1 MDQGAI
7 DRRSV
12 LARGSGALA
21 GLGLIGMPAIAR
33 ALQPREGE
41 RVLPWA
47 DRRAENPVPDV
58 IRNQP
63 DWEDLDSFITPID
76 RFFGVGHYG
85 WPEINAAD
93 WRLRLGG
100 HVREPMALDLAA
112 IRNRPREE
120 VIFTLECAGN
130 HGLPFFDAGIGTA
143 RWGGTPLAPLLEEA
157 GTEDDAVDV
166 VFFGADR
173 GIEEHHDVA
182 FPENFARAMS
192 VGDAMNPGIL
202 LAYEMNGEDLPAR
215 HGYPLRVIAP
225 GWYGVANVKWLER
238 IEVHPRRY
246 MGRFMA
252 QDYVTLREEDRDG
265 TPLWTR
271 TSVGPARLKSVPG
284 RVTVLDDAYRITGAA
299 WGAPIGRVEVRIDN
313 GDWREAELHREDDA
327 EHAWTLWSIEW
338 PEANEGEHEVT
349 SRATDTDGNRQPA
362 PDDPVISGKH
372 TYWESNGQITRSVV
386 LS

>member
-1 MDQGAI
+1 MDRETI

-63 DWEDLDSFITPID
+63 EWEDLDSFITPID

-85 WPEINAAD
+85 WPEIDAAD

-100 HVREPMALDLAA
+100 RVRDPMSLDLAA
-112 IRNRPREE
+112 IRDRPREE
-120 VIFTLECAGN
+120 VVFTLECAGN

-143 RWGGTPLAPLLEEA
+143 RWAGTPLGPLLEEV
-157 GTEDDAVDV
+157 GLENDAVDV
-166 VFFGADR
+166 VFFGADS
-173 GIEEHHDVA
+173 GTEEHHDVE
-182 FPENFARAMS
+182 FPEHFARAMS
-192 VGDAMNPGIL
+192 VEDAMRPGIL

-215 HGYPLRVIAP
+215 HGYPLRLIAP

-246 MGRFMA
+246 MGRYMA
-252 QDYVTLREEDRDG
+252 QDYVTLREAERNG
-265 TPLWTR
+265 TTLWTR
-271 TSVGPARLKSVPG
+271 NSVGPARLKSVPG
-284 RVTVLDDAYRITGAA
+284 RVTVLDGAHRIVGAA
-299 WGAPIGRVEVRIDN
+299 WGAPIERVEVRIDD
-313 GDWREAELHREDDA
+313 GDWRDAELHRDDDS
-327 EHAWTLWSIEW
+327 EHAWTLWSIDW
-338 PEANEGEHEVT
+338 LDASEGEHRVT
-349 SRATDTDGNRQPA
+349 SRATDTDGNLQPA
-362 PDDPVISGKH
+362 PDDPIIAGKH
-372 TYWESNGQITRSVV
+372 TYWESNGQITRSVFI
-386 LS
+386 S

>member
-1 MDQGAI
+1 MDRETV

-63 DWEDLDSFITPID
+63 EWEDLDSFITPID

-85 WPEINAAD
+85 WPEIDAAD

-100 HVREPMALDLAA
+100 RVRDPMSLDLAA
-112 IRNRPREE
+112 IRDRPREE

-143 RWGGTPLAPLLEEA
+143 RWAGTPLGPLLEEV
-157 GTEDDAVDV
+157 GLENDAVDV
-166 VFFGADR
+166 VFFGADS
-173 GIEEHHDVA
+173 GTEEHHDVE
-182 FPENFARAMS
+182 FPEHFARAMS
-192 VGDAMNPGIL
+192 VEDAMRPGIL

-215 HGYPLRVIAP
+215 HGYPLRLIAP
-225 GWYGVANVKWLER
+225 GWYGVANVKWLDR

-246 MGRFMA
+246 MGRYMA
-252 QDYVTLREEDRDG
+252 QDYVTLREAERNG
-265 TPLWTR
+265 TTLWTR
-271 TSVGPARLKSVPG
+271 NSVGPARLKSVPG
-284 RVTVLDDAYRITGAA
+284 RVTVLDGAHRIVGAA
-299 WGAPIGRVEVRIDN
+299 WGAPIERVEVRIDD
-313 GDWREAELHREDDA
+313 GDWRDAELHRDDDS
-327 EHAWTLWSIEW
+327 EHAWTLWSIDW
-338 PEANEGEHEVT
+338 LEASEGEHRVT
-349 SRATDTDGNRQPA
+349 SRATDTDGNLQPA
-362 PDDPVISGKH
+362 PDDPIIAGKH
-372 TYWESNGQITRSVV
+372 TYWESNGQITRSVFI
-386 LS
+386 S

>member
-1 MDQGAI
+1 MDRETI

-63 DWEDLDSFITPID
+63 EWEDLDSFITPID

-85 WPEINAAD
+85 WPEIDAAD

-100 HVREPMALDLAA
+100 RVRDPMSLDLAA
-112 IRNRPREE
+112 IRDRPREE

-143 RWGGTPLAPLLEEA
+143 RWAGTPLGPLLEEV
-157 GTEDDAVDV
+157 GLENDAVDV
-166 VFFGADR
+166 VFFGADS
-173 GIEEHHDVA
+173 GTEEHHDVE
-182 FPENFARAMS
+182 FPEHFARAMS
-192 VGDAMNPGIL
+192 VEDAMRPGIL

-215 HGYPLRVIAP
+215 HGYPLRLIAP

-246 MGRFMA
+246 MGRYMA
-252 QDYVTLREEDRDG
+252 QDYVTLREAERNG
-265 TPLWTR
+265 TTLWTR
-271 TSVGPARLKSVPG
+271 NSVGPARLKSVPG
-284 RVTVLDDAYRITGAA
+284 RVTVLDGAHRIVGAA
-299 WGAPIGRVEVRIDN
+299 WGAPIERVEVRIDD
-313 GDWREAELHREDDA
+313 GDWRDAELHRDDDS
-327 EHAWTLWSIEW
+327 EHAWTLWSIDW
-338 PEANEGEHEVT
+338 LDASEGEHRVT
-349 SRATDTDGNRQPA
+349 SRATDTDGNLQPA
-362 PDDPVISGKH
+362 PDDPIIAGKH
-372 TYWESNGQITRSVV
+372 TYWESNGQITRSVFI
-386 LS
+386 S